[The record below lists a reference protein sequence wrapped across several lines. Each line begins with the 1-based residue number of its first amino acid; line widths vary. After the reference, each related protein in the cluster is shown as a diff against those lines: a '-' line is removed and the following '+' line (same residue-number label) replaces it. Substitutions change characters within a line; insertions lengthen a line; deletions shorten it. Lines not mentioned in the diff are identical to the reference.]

1 MTMKVA
7 TVLITG
13 ASSGIGLELAHV
25 FAEHGDNL
33 VLVARDSSRL
43 TKLAK
48 TLSNQYGLRVE
59 AICLDLTK
67 PDAIAT
73 LVKTLK
79 DEDIHIDTLVNNA
92 GFGLFGDFASSDWKR
107 ERDMIDLNIRVVT
120 ELTSHFVKGMKEA
133 GGGRI
138 LNVASTAAF
147 LPGPMMAVYYATK
160 AYVLSWS
167 VALTEELKHSN
178 IVVTALCP
186 GPTKTSF
193 ATSAKATKSP
203 LFKGKLGSA
212 NGVARAGYRGLV
224 RGKAIVVPGWKNKL
238 LTFLPRLFSRPLQA
252 RFVNTASQ
260 EK

>member
-67 PDAIAT
+67 PDAIPT
-73 LVKTLK
+73 LIKSLK
-79 DEDIHIDTLVNNA
+79 DEDIQIDTLVNNA
-92 GFGLFGDFASSDWKR
+92 GFGLYGEFAESDWKKD
-107 ERDMIDLNIRVVT
+107 RDMIDLNIRVVT
-120 ELTSHFVKGMKEA
+120 ELASHFVTGMKER
-133 GGGRI
+133 GQGRI

-160 AYVLSWS
+160 SYVLSWS
-167 VALTEELKHSN
+167 VALSEELRGDN

-193 ATSAKATKSP
+193 ATNAKATKSP

-212 NGVARAGYRGLV
+212 NSVARAGYRGLV

-238 LTFLPRLFSRPLQA
+238 LTIMPRLFSRRLQA
-252 RFVNTASQ
+252 GFVRRAS
-260 EK
+260 

>member
-67 PDAIAT
+67 PDAIGT
-73 LVKTLK
+73 LVKTLME
-79 DEDIHIDTLVNNA
+79 EDIHIDTLVNNA

-120 ELTSHFVKGMKEA
+120 ELTSHFVKGMKA
-133 GGGRI
+133 SGAGRI

-167 VALTEELKHSN
+167 VALAEELKRDN

-193 ATSAKATKSP
+193 ATSAQATKSP
-203 LFKGKLGSA
+203 LFKGRLGSA
-212 NGVARAGYRGLV
+212 NAVARAGYRGLV

-252 RFVNTASQ
+252 RIVNTASQ